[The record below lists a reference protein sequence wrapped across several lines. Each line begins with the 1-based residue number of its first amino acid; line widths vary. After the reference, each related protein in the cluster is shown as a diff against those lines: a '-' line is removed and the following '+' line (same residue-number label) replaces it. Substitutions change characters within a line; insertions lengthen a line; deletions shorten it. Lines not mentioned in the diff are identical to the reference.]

1 MHDSW
6 IGAPAAAPQSS
17 TGAAEPPAPESV
29 GTFLASQLP
38 LTVGTFA
45 TTTAGGLALFFL
57 LLRRRR
63 SEPEVATAAVA
74 ASEGRASGPMP
85 AATAEPATDGPI
97 EPIKLNLSPIRELVP
112 PIDPYL
118 LEDPDERLGPSPDE
132 AGIPRWLRPSVR
144 SARMGTLELR
154 QRDWKA

>member
-1 MHDSW
+1 V
-6 IGAPAAAPQSS
+6 AAVASGW
-17 TGAAEPPAPESV
+17 TGSGTRPLTEQTV
-29 GTFLASQLP
+29 GTFLAAELP
-38 LTVGTFA
+38 LTLGTFA
-45 TTTAGGLALFFL
+45 TATTGGLALFFL

>member
-1 MHDSW
+1 V
-6 IGAPAAAPQSS
+6 AAVASGW
-17 TGAAEPPAPESV
+17 TGSGTRPLTEQTV
-29 GTFLASQLP
+29 GTFLAAELP
-38 LTVGTFA
+38 LTLGTFA
-45 TTTAGGLALFFL
+45 TATTGGLALFFL

-63 SEPEVATAAVA
+63 SEPQLATAQ
-74 ASEGRASGPMP
+74 EP
-85 AATAEPATDGPI
+85 AATATAPVRGTATSITPSAPAAAADG
-97 EPIKLNLSPIRELVP
+97 PIKLNLSPIRELVP